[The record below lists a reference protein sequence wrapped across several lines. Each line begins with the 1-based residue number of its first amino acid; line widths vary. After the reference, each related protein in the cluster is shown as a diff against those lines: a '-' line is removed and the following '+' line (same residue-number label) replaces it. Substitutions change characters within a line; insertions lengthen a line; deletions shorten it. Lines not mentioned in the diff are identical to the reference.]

1 MVKSQSLSIIFTHK
15 GVPNLQPV
23 ILGKHLKQDEK
34 KKKRREK
41 LGSTCDSLEPN
52 GLHRQYS

>member
-23 ILGKHLKQDEK
+23 ILGKHLKQNEK
-34 KKKRREK
+34 KKKEKK